1 MPRPSALSSRC
12 RTVLSTRDRYALFVA
27 ILAFV
32 ALTAPLSASAQ
43 ATDDTVDA
51 ELEALET
58 ELQESDLESPSLAT
72 PADENAPPEGV
83 DDELE
88 RLEMEV
94 SQGASSDQ
102 GDTQLPTRAAAMPGA
117 GSGVVASMNPDI
129 SLIAD
134 FALAWFSE
142 EPSLLGGHDATQT
155 GFNLQGLELG
165 LAAGIDPYWR
175 FDSHILL
182 SLFGL
187 EIEEAY
193 ATTLAL
199 PFGLQARA
207 GQFLTN
213 FGRVNPTHLHAWN
226 FTTQP
231 LVLGKFFGGEGLRG
245 LGAELGGLLPL
256 PWLASW
262 TLSAQNIAGGATGR
276 SFLASDSDLTALSD
290 LSVAFRLEQFWDV
303 GSRTGALLGI
313 NAINGPN
320 SSGRGNRS
328 DIYGVDLL
336 LKRTVTGNRG
346 RSELGWQSE
355 VMLRRRQDA
364 GASDEATGTVLQDWG
379 AYTEVFFSP
388 DLFWSVAARYERV
401 SGLEG
406 DPLDPDWRHTRQR
419 GALSLSYMPSH
430 FSRLRLEYGLD
441 HQPDGV
447 HPLVHMVFLQL
458 DLVAGA
464 HGAHAY

>member
-1 MPRPSALSSRC
+1 MIHASLSPPPCRAHRPPARLSM
-12 RTVLSTRDRYALFVA
+12 
-27 ILAFV
+27 IV
-32 ALTAPLSASAQ
+32 ALVGALTLPLPGLASAQ
-43 ATDDTVDA
+43 SSAEEVES
-51 ELEALET
+51 ELEALEA
-58 ELQESDLESPSLAT
+58 ELESSPPPEPT
-72 PADENAPPEGV
+72 DEGSSDEGV

-88 RLEMEV
+88 RLESEL
-94 SQGASSDQ
+94 SGEDGASTSQ
-102 GDTQLPTRAAAMPGA
+102 QDTAKPPARRAEVPGA
-117 GSGVVASMNPDI
+117 GVLATMNPDI

-134 FALAWFSE
+134 FALAWFSQ

-182 SLFGL
+182 SLYGL
-187 EIEEAY
+187 EVEEAY

-199 PFGLQARA
+199 PWGLQARA

-213 FGRVNPTHLHAWN
+213 FGRINPTHLHAWN

-231 LVLGKFFGGEGLRG
+231 LVIGKFFGGEGLRG
-245 LGAELGGLLPL
+245 LGAEVGGLLPL

-276 SFLASDSDLTALSD
+276 SFLASDSDITSLTD
-290 LSVAFRLEQFWDV
+290 LSVAFRLEQFWDI
-303 GSRTGALLGI
+303 GQRGGLLLGL
-313 NAINGPN
+313 NAVNGPN
-320 SSGRGNRS
+320 SSGRGNRT

-336 LKRTVTGNRG
+336 LKRTTTGSQG

-355 VMLRRRQDA
+355 VMVRRRQDP
-364 GASDEATGTVLQDWG
+364 GALDAPTGTVLQDWG
-379 AYTEVFFSP
+379 GYTDLYYSP
-388 DLFWSVAARYERV
+388 NLHWSFATRYERV
-401 SGLEG
+401 HGVAN
-406 DPLDPDWRHTRQR
+406 DPLDPTWEDPRQR
-419 GALSLSYMPSH
+419 ASVSLSYLPTH

-441 HQPDGV
+441 HQPEGAS
-447 HPLVHMVFLQL
+447 PLTHMVFLQL